1 MTVFDAHCDTV
12 QKITDFGGGI
22 RKNSFHWDIER
33 INDQNID
40 YVQVFAAFINKETDK
55 ETPFER
61 CNKLIDCY
69 FREINLNKDF
79 ICHCQSAKDIEKA
92 IKQRKIAALLSIEGG
107 EALAG
112 KIENLYHFFERGVR
126 CLTLTWNYSNEI
138 CDGIDEVN
146 GEGLS
151 EFGMQ
156 VVLSANDLGML
167 LDVSHISE
175 KGFWDVL
182 EQTKKPIVATHSNA
196 KTICPHRRNLSDEQ
210 ILALINNGGC
220 IGINLYSEFV
230 SEGKCEIKD
239 VLKHIEHILTLGGEN
254 NVGIGCDF
262 DGMESLPKGINGVQD
277 IHKLFDEMKKIGYAD
292 LLINKIASQNF
303 LKLLEKSLG

>member
-1 MTVFDAHCDTV
+1 MTIFDAHCDTV
-12 QKITDFGGGI
+12 QKITDFGGSI
-22 RKNSFHWDIER
+22 RKNSYHWDIER
-33 INDQNID
+33 INKQKID
-40 YVQVFAAFINKETDK
+40 YVQVFAAFINKKTDK
-55 ETPFER
+55 DAPFER

-69 FREINLNKDF
+69 FREINSNEDF
-79 ICHCQSAKDIEKA
+79 ICHCQSKNDVEKA

-151 EFGMQ
+151 EFGRR
-156 VVLSANDLGML
+156 VVSCANDLGIL

-182 EQTKKPIVATHSNA
+182 ELTQKPIAATHSNA
-196 KTICPHRRNLSDEQ
+196 KAICPHRRNLNDEQ
-210 ILALINNGGC
+210 ILALIKNGGC

-230 SEGKCEIKD
+230 SPGKCEIKD
-239 VLKHIEHILTLGGEN
+239 VLKHIEHILSLGGEN
-254 NVGIGCDF
+254 NIGIGCDF
-262 DGMESLPKGINGVQD
+262 DGMESLPEGIRGVQD
-277 IHKLFDEMKKIGYAD
+277 IHKLFYEMKKIGYAD
-292 LLINKIASQNF
+292 LLIKKIASRNF